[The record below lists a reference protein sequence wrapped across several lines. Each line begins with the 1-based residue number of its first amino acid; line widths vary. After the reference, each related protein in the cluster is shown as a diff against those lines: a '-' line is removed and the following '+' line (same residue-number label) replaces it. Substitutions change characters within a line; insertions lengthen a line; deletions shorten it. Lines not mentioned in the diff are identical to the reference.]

1 MHTVGFRV
9 ADPST
14 PLPLLP
20 NTQRGAQEGPEA
32 DSPQSRG
39 RQATEQRQT
48 GFRAE
53 ADRLLWPV
61 FCGENKTG
69 KTGLSRQKQ
78 TGKKTGKKAGEQTGK
93 KTGERTR
100 QT

>member
-1 MHTVGFRV
+1 MQTRPHHYLSCQTHREGRKRG
-9 ADPST
+9 
-14 PLPLLP
+14 
-20 NTQRGAQEGPEA
+20 QRKTGHRAEA
-32 DSPQSRG
+32 DRPQSRG
-39 RQATEQRQT
+39 R
-48 GFRAE
+48 
-53 ADRLLWPV
+53 RLLWPV

>member
-1 MHTVGFRV
+1 LQTRPHHYLSCQTHREGRK
-9 ADPST
+9 
-14 PLPLLP
+14 
-20 NTQRGAQEGPEA
+20 RG
-32 DSPQSRG
+32 
-39 RQATEQRQT
+39 QRQT
-48 GFRAE
+48 AHRAE